1 MTTSDTG
8 YPRRNAVLERLLA
21 WAGWAPENLGDRLNE
36 LATSLNLRA
45 RVHRR
50 TRAGGCT
57 PKPSTQTCSVP
68 RWPEPGGTSRWS
80 CTGVI
85 RWRLSWRSLR

>member
-50 TRAGGCT
+50 PRAGGVLRSQAPRPARCLAGL
-57 PKPSTQTCSVP
+57 SREEQADGHVP
-68 RWPEPGGTSRWS
+68 G
-80 CTGVI
+80 
-85 RWRLSWRSLR
+85 